1 MRELFQNQASGLR
14 PIGFIDDDVSK
25 QDRVV
30 SGLPV
35 LGIGRDLDQILCST
49 EAEGILIATDKIS
62 TDRIE
67 RATEVCRRAGVQSLP
82 ARRHGSAPGR
92 REASPEPGEMAP
104 ALSIPEAFEMEP
116 QVMSFDIAATFGS
129 QPCPSCKTA
138 HVPFRPEALRA
149 RPKVVDPPAAL
160 SLRSMRV
167 AGLAHALAFNGAA
180 LVEDLSSSPD
190 LGTLDTALPAGALV
204 GAGFSASDLK

>member
-25 QDRVV
+25 RVV

-35 LGIGRDLDQILCST
+35 LGIGRDLDQILLD
-49 EAEGILIATDKIS
+49 GGRGHP
-62 TDRIE
+62 DRHGQDFDGAD
-67 RATEVCRRAGVQSLP
+67 RTRDRSVPQGRCQSLP

-92 REASPEPGEMAP
+92 REASAEPGEMAP

-116 QVMSFDIAATFGS
+116 QVMSFDIAATFA
-129 QPCPSCKTA
+129 PSPVHRARQRTCT
-138 HVPFRPEALRA
+138 VPPELRA

-167 AGLAHALAFNGAA
+167 AGLAHALALNGAA

-190 LGTLDTALPAGALV
+190 LGTLDTALPAGPLV

>member
-1 MRELFQNQASGLR
+1 
-14 PIGFIDDDVSK
+14 
-25 QDRVV
+25 
-30 SGLPV
+30 
-35 LGIGRDLDQILCST
+35 
-49 EAEGILIATDKIS
+49 
-62 TDRIE
+62 
-67 RATEVCRRAGVQSLP
+67 
-82 ARRHGSAPGR
+82 
-92 REASPEPGEMAP
+92 
-104 ALSIPEAFEMEP
+104 MEP

-129 QPCPSCKTA
+129 QPVHRARQRTC
-138 HVPFRPEALRA
+138 VPGPELLPA

-190 LGTLDTALPAGALV
+190 LGTLDTALPASPV